1 MSSFPWKATHRWQ
14 VAGVAV
20 AAAAGVFLSDWYQ
33 PAFAQTT
40 ADAKTAIQS
49 RKYDQAI
56 TDLRSILT
64 VKPKD
69 ADAHYLL
76 GVALKAKGQQ
86 AEAATE
92 FQFAIKENKKLLDA
106 YYDLSILQID
116 LKQFEGAEKTLLDGD
131 KMAKGKE
138 PRFAY
143 AKGLLRVAQG
153 KMEEAKSLMTLATT
167 SQPNNSVFQRGMGD
181 VYMAMKVW
189 PIAIAAYN
197 KALSMEPNSPNAAFT
212 HNQLGKLYFESRQ
225 YNLAIEEYKKA
236 LALDPELNEAYYQ
249 QGYIMFL
256 AKQYAGVVEPLQKAV
271 ERGYNNAETNFMLGK
286 SLNETQRPKMAV
298 PYLQKAVALDPSKV
312 EAYAGIAEGL
322 VAQGLYREA
331 LDAAQKAVKQ
341 NPKDFDAVYLL
352 GWLQTQADIG
362 QFDLGIATLN
372 NAVELNPNSEKPHI
386 QLALT
391 YFDQEK
397 FAEATPHLNRA
408 IEINP
413 ADQNS
418 YAYYGRS
425 YIKQKQYDQAVA
437 KVKEKLEP
445 VLQRLPVDEKT
456 KLSSVYASLGQ
467 ELYGETRNVGDDKV
481 LRATVLTSA
490 IDMLRAKLPH
500 DSTSY
505 STYLYIGLS
514 ALVLSDGAQARD
526 AFLKVLDLR
535 KNDPKD
541 AVLQTRKYLGTSYL
555 VLQDYDNARKTYEEV
570 LTANNQDDDAY
581 GYLAQIALQRKNYAL
596 AIQHAR
602 KAADLKPDKASYHL
616 IMAQAYTNSQ
626 QLAAAVREYSETLR
640 LDPNN
645 NAARSQLDTVRKAM
659 EQMGKK

>member
-1 MSSFPWKATHRWQ
+1 MFSSPWKATHRWQ

-20 AAAAGVFLSDWYQ
+20 AVAGIFLSGWHQ
-33 PAFAQTT
+33 KTFAQTT
-40 ADAKTAIQS
+40 ADAKAAIQS

-56 TDLRSILT
+56 TDLRNILK

-86 AEAATE
+86 AEAVTE
-92 FQFAIKENKKLLDA
+92 FQAAIKENKKLLDA
-106 YYDLSILQID
+106 YYDLGLLQID
-116 LKQFEGAEKTLLDGD
+116 LKQLDGADKTLLDGD

-143 AKGLLRVAQG
+143 AQGLLRVVQG
-153 KMEEAKSLMTLATT
+153 KMEEAKSLMTLATS
-167 SQPNNSVFQRGMGD
+167 SQPGNAVFQRGMGD

-189 PIAIAAYN
+189 PIAITAYN
-197 KALSMEPNSPNAAFT
+197 KALSMEPNSPNAAFA

-225 YNLAIEEYKKA
+225 FNQAIEEYKKA
-236 LALDPELNEAYYQ
+236 LALDPDLNEAYYQ

-256 AKQYAGVVEPLQKAV
+256 AKQYAGVVEPLQKAI
-271 ERGYNNAETNFMLGK
+271 EKGYNNAETNFMLGK

-298 PYLQKAVALDPSKV
+298 PYLQKAVELDPSKV

-322 VAQGLYREA
+322 VAQGQYREA

-341 NPKDFDAVYLL
+341 NPKDFDLVYLL
-352 GWLQTQADIG
+352 GWLQSQADIG
-362 QFDLGIATLN
+362 QYDAGIVTLN
-372 NAVELNPNSEKPHI
+372 KAVELNPASEKPHI

-391 YFDQEK
+391 YFDQGK
-397 FAEATPHLNRA
+397 FAEATPHLNQA
-408 IEINP
+408 IAINP
-413 ADQNS
+413 TDQNS

-425 YIKQKQYDQAVA
+425 FIKQKLYEQAVA

-445 VLQRLPVDEKT
+445 VLQRLPVDEKA
-456 KLSSVYASLGQ
+456 KLSNVYASLGQ
-467 ELYGETRNVGDDKV
+467 ELYGETRTVGEDKE
-481 LRATVLTSA
+481 LRITVLKSA
-490 IDMLRAKLPH
+490 IDMLRAKLPY

-514 ALVLSDGAQARD
+514 SLVLSDGAQARD
-526 AFLKVLDLR
+526 SFLKALDLR

-541 AVLQTRKYLGTSYL
+541 AVLQTKKYLGTSYL
-555 VLQDYDNARKTYEEV
+555 VLQDYDNARKVYEDI
-570 LTANNQDDDAY
+570 LTINAQDDEAY
-581 GYLAQIALQRKNYAL
+581 GYLAQVALQRKNYAV
-596 AIQHAR
+596 AIQNAR

-626 QLAAAVREYSETLR
+626 QLAAAVKEYSETLR